1 MRLKIDIEIPQW
13 TRWLVGG
20 IAIGL
25 ALGLGAWRVY
35 AAVSVKTN
43 WQPGDTLKSADIN
56 SNFQTLQDAIN
67 TISTNIAP
75 GAKVYAITNG
85 RKYSIN
91 ATYCGSTLATTGAI
105 SQGSLVGYAAAK
117 AACEAT
123 CGGSL
128 SAHMCSGEEIVRH
141 VSMGGSIPT
150 GQGWIAASAGVYD
163 LHPVRTDGTTI
174 SCYYDCLGFS
184 ASTNTACSAGGVSYG
199 TVWQGSWFDQ
209 LGCDQTAPIYCCD

>member
-20 IAIGL
+20 IAVGL

-43 WQPGDTLKSADIN
+43 WQPGDALKAADIN

-67 TISTNIAP
+67 TINTSIAP
-75 GAKVYAITNG
+75 GAKVYAMTNG
-85 RKYSIN
+85 KKYSIN
-91 ATYCGSTLATTGAI
+91 ATYCGATLATNGAI
-105 SQGSLVGYAAAK
+105 SQGGLVGYAAAK
-117 AACEAT
+117 AACETT
-123 CGGSL
+123 CGSS

-141 VSMGGSIPT
+141 VSMGGTIPT
-150 GQGWIAASAGVYD
+150 GQGWIAAAASVNDSY
-163 LHPVRTDGTTI
+163 PVQTDGTKV
-174 SCYYDCLGFS
+174 SCTSDCLGFE
-184 ASTNTACSAGGVSYG
+184 ASTNIACSAAGLSFG
-199 TVWQGSWFDQ
+199 TVWQGSWFTQ